1 MNLVLYD
8 GIFDLDDLAVF
19 GSILEELAV
28 RCLMGGDFWVF
39 WSLALF
45 LCHNM
50 SVVADLHSKTP
61 RRPIKTSSCKRYSNI
76 VLSFNVTASSA

>member
-28 RCLMGGDFWVF
+28 RCLMGGDFWVV
-39 WSLALF
+39 WS
-45 LCHNM
+45 
-50 SVVADLHSKTP
+50 
-61 RRPIKTSSCKRYSNI
+61 
-76 VLSFNVTASSA
+76 